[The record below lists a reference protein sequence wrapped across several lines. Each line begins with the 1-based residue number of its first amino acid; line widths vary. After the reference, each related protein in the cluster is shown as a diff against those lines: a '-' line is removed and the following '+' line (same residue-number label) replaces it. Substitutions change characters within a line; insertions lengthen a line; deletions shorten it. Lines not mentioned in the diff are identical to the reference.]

1 MPRSP
6 RVGGCTFAEEPGRSA
21 SAARLLWSAAFD
33 PSVLRARPARGA
45 PPPTDAAPSFATC
58 LAVAG
63 DGRLHAVIGGIHHG
77 IRIDLAS
84 SVEVPPINRLIF
96 PFTVAVAPRQL
107 VEFRRL
113 VRLARGQ
120 PLAATTPPR
129 LCRAVLALRVID
141 ALGEGASLRTIGEA
155 FVRADDWPG
164 RGESTKSAARR
175 LVGFAHRLWSGGP
188 ATILSGVLQPH

>member
-6 RVGGCTFAEEPGRSA
+6 RVGGCTFAEEQGRSA

-45 PPPTDAAPSFATC
+45 ASADAAPSLATC

-63 DGRLHAVIGGIHHG
+63 DRQLHAVIGGVHHG
-77 IRIDLAS
+77 VRIDIAS
-84 SVEVPPINRLIF
+84 SVEPLPLDRLIF

-107 VEFRRL
+107 AEFRQL
-113 VRLARGQ
+113 VGLARGQ
-120 PLAATTPPR
+120 PLAAVTPPR
-129 LCRAVLALRVID
+129 LYRTVLALRVID
-141 ALGEGASLRTIGEA
+141 ALGEGATLRTIGDV
-155 FVRADDWPG
+155 FVREGDWPG

-175 LVGFAHRLWSGGP
+175 LRTAALAIWNAGP
-188 ATILSGVLQPH
+188 RIVFS

>member
-45 PPPTDAAPSFATC
+45 APSDVAPSLATC

-63 DGRLHAVIGGIHHG
+63 DRRLHAVIGGVHHG
-77 IRIDLAS
+77 VRIDIAS
-84 SVEVPPINRLIF
+84 SVEPLPLDRLIF

-107 VEFRRL
+107 AEFRQL
-113 VRLARGQ
+113 VGLARGQ
-120 PLAATTPPR
+120 PLAGITPPR
-129 LCRAVLALRVID
+129 LYRVVLALRVID
-141 ALGEGASLRTIGEA
+141 ALGEGATLRAIGET
-155 FVRADDWPG
+155 FVRAGDWPG

-175 LVGFAHRLWSGGP
+175 LFSTARTMWIDGP
-188 ATILSGVLQPH
+188 RSILATRSARAP